1 MPGALTWDPTPPG
14 GSQSTSRGGVN
25 PAADGAS
32 LSSTEVAATRA
43 LVSGASKTSAVARL
57 GGLSVASVSA
67 TDVTRGLKLEAE
79 APFSRVRLRLYSEGG
94 AATNFRAAVGATETM
109 ATDSANNLSELVVGG
124 TVYNGAR
131 ASDGAPGWV
140 LGAVAGATTFDW
152 PGVAA
157 ADLPK
162 ELVTDWI
169 DVRSVPRADGGSRPA
184 LSIRV
189 QHAGSTNG
197 DWAGFNCSAWTAGVA
212 GYPWARGFVAYSV
225 TGSGVTDLTLTT
237 GSIATSVVWIGV
249 EFDYDTPARTVM
261 GIGDSHFE
269 QHGGNAVG
277 LHGTWLFQACAA
289 ASSTARPVQLFN
301 AGRSGAGA
309 ALFTANG
316 LAELAR
322 VRPHTVCYLP
332 ITSNDGAPT
341 AASVR
346 AAQSRIASVR
356 AACADVGARL
366 ILVTGIPMTSAQTA
380 DAAAD
385 ALRLS
390 ITSHCAAMAAAGVA
404 THLDFEDLLGTGA
417 NPNRIK
423 AELLADA
430 THFNQTAAELLAAR
444 TAPVLVA

>member
-1 MPGALTWDPTPPG
+1 MAVTTNYLVTGNGIT
-14 GSQSTSRGGVN
+14 GSTANAVQ
-25 PAADGAS
+25 
-32 LSSTEVAATRA
+32 A
-43 LVSGASKTSAVARL
+43 LVSGAGKTSAVARL

-79 APFSRVRLRLYSEGG
+79 APFSRVRVRLYSEGG
-94 AATNFRAAVGATETM
+94 AATNFRVAVGATETM
-109 ATDSANNLSELVVGG
+109 ATDSANNLSQLVVGG
-124 TVYNGAR
+124 AVYNAAR

-140 LGAVAGATTFDW
+140 LGAVGGSTTFDW

-169 DVRSVPRADGGSRPA
+169 DCRSVPRADGGSRPA

-269 QHGGNAVG
+269 QHGGTAVG

-301 AGRSGAGA
+301 AGRSGGGA

-322 VRPHTVCYLP
+322 VRPHTVVYLP
-332 ITSNDGAPT
+332 ISSNDGVPT
-341 AASVR
+341 AATVR

-366 ILVTGIPMTSAQTA
+366 ILLTGIPMTSSQTA
-380 DAAAD
+380 DAATD

-390 ITSHCAAMAAAGVA
+390 ITSHCAGMAAASVA
-404 THLDFEDLLGTGA
+404 THVDMEDILGIGA
-417 NPNRIK
+417 SPNRIK
-423 AELLADA
+423 AELQADA
-430 THFNQTAAELLAAR
+430 VHFNQAAAELMAAR
-444 TAPVLVA
+444 MAPVLAD